1 MNQLIRMTEYIKIFE
16 DYLKK
21 ELKYIKPENLYNP
34 VKYLLESG
42 GKRLRPIIA
51 LNVSELLGGK
61 ISDTLPAAAA
71 LEIFHNF
78 TLAHDDIMDNS
89 MLRRGKKT
97 INSKWDNNT
106 GILSGDVML
115 IISYEVLNQYQDSKY
130 IHLSKKLTEISR
142 LVCEGQQADMDFASK
157 NDITENEYFEMIK
170 NKTAVLIGCS
180 FMFGGIVAEA
190 NDLNTNLLYE
200 IGLNLGIA
208 FQLED
213 DLLDCFGDQ
222 EKFGKKIGGDIIEKK
237 KTLLYLF
244 TNLKLESEK
253 KLEFENIFNSNEIT
267 ESEKINSIK
276 LFYEPSGAL
285 KYVKNKVKVYFD
297 KADQLI
303 NKLELDNDTKRKL
316 NQFSKTLLNREI

>member
-1 MNQLIRMTEYIKIFE
+1 MTENIKLFE

-21 ELKYIKPENLYNP
+21 ELKYNKPESLYDP
-34 VKYLLESG
+34 VKYILESG
-42 GKRLRPIIA
+42 GKRLRPLITLYI
-51 LNVSELLGGK
+51 SELFNGK
-61 ISDTLPAAAA
+61 KIVALPAAAA

-89 MLRRGKKT
+89 SIRRGKKT
-97 INSKWDNNT
+97 INAKWDDNT

-115 IISYEVLNQYQDSKY
+115 IISYEILNQYEDSKY
-130 IHLSKKLTEISR
+130 ILFSKKLTEISR

-180 FMFGGIVAEA
+180 FMFGGIAAET
-190 NDLNTNLLYE
+190 NTSNTDLLYR

-222 EKFGKKIGGDIIEKK
+222 EKFGKKIGGDILEKK

-244 TNLKLESEK
+244 TYSKLESKK
-253 KLEFENIFNSNEIT
+253 KLEFENIFNSNEIE

-276 LFYEPSGAL
+276 SFYETSGAL
-285 KYVKNKVKVYFD
+285 EYLKNKVKVYFNE
-297 KADQLI
+297 AEMLI
-303 NKLELDNDTKRKL
+303 DKLELDNDTKKKL
-316 NQFSKTLLNREI
+316 NLFCKTLLNREV

>member
-1 MNQLIRMTEYIKIFE
+1 MTEYNKFFE

-21 ELKYIKPENLYNP
+21 VLKYNKPESLYDP
-34 VKYLLESG
+34 VKYILDSG
-42 GKRLRPIIA
+42 GKRLRPLITLYI
-51 LNVSELLGGK
+51 SELFNGK
-61 ISDTLPAAAA
+61 RTVALPAAAA

-89 MLRRGKKT
+89 SIRRGKKT
-97 INSKWDNNT
+97 INAKWDDNT

-115 IISYEVLNQYQDSKY
+115 IISYEILNQYEDSKY
-130 IHLSKKLTEISR
+130 ILFSKKLTEISR

-180 FMFGGIVAEA
+180 FMFGGIAAET
-190 NDLNTNLLYE
+190 NTSNTDLLYK

-222 EKFGKKIGGDIIEKK
+222 EKFGKRIGGDILEKK

-244 TNLKLESEK
+244 TYSKLESEK
-253 KLEFENIFNSNEIT
+253 KLEFENIFNSNEIE

-276 LFYEPSGAL
+276 SFYETSGAL
-285 KYVKNKVKVYFD
+285 EYLKNKVRVYFNE
-297 KADQLI
+297 AEMLI
-303 NKLELDNDTKRKL
+303 DKLELDNDTKKKL
-316 NQFSKTLLNREI
+316 NLFCKTLLNREI

>member
-1 MNQLIRMTEYIKIFE
+1 MTEYIKIFE

-142 LVCEGQQADMDFASK
+142 IVCEGQQADMDFASK

-180 FMFGGIVAEA
+180 FMFGAIVAEA

-222 EKFGKKIGGDIIEKK
+222 EKFGKKIGGDITEKK

-244 TNLKLESEK
+244 TNSNLEPKK
-253 KLEFENIFNSNEIT
+253 KLEFENIFNSNEIA

-276 LFYEPSGAL
+276 LFYETSGAL

-316 NQFSKTLLNREI
+316 NKFSKTLLNREI

>member
-21 ELKYIKPENLYNP
+21 ELKYTKPENLYNP

-142 LVCEGQQADMDFASK
+142 LVCEGQQADMDFTSK

-244 TNLKLESEK
+244 TNSKLESEK
-253 KLEFENIFNSNEIT
+253 KLEFEKIFNSNEIE
-267 ESEKINSIK
+267 ESKKINSIK
-276 LFYEPSGAL
+276 SFYETSGAL
-285 KYVKNKVKVYFD
+285 EYLKNKVRVYFNEVEI
-297 KADQLI
+297 LI
-303 NKLELDNDTKRKL
+303 DKLELNDDTKKKL
-316 NQFSKTLLNREI
+316 NLFCETLLNREI

>member
-1 MNQLIRMTEYIKIFE
+1 MTEYIKIFE
-16 DYLKK
+16 NYLKK
-21 ELKYIKPENLYNP
+21 ELKYTKPENLYNP

-253 KLEFENIFNSNEIT
+253 KLEFENIFNSNEIA
-267 ESEKINSIK
+267 ELEKINSIK
-276 LFYEPSGAL
+276 LFYETSGAL

-303 NKLELDNDTKRKL
+303 NKLELDNDTKKKL

>member
-1 MNQLIRMTEYIKIFE
+1 MTEYIKIFE
-16 DYLKK
+16 HYLKK

-142 LVCEGQQADMDFASK
+142 LVCEGQQADMLS
-157 NDITENEYFEMIK
+157 
-170 NKTAVLIGCS
+170 LIH
-180 FMFGGIVAEA
+180 I
-190 NDLNTNLLYE
+190 
-200 IGLNLGIA
+200 
-208 FQLED
+208 
-213 DLLDCFGDQ
+213 
-222 EKFGKKIGGDIIEKK
+222 
-237 KTLLYLF
+237 
-244 TNLKLESEK
+244 
-253 KLEFENIFNSNEIT
+253 
-267 ESEKINSIK
+267 
-276 LFYEPSGAL
+276 
-285 KYVKNKVKVYFD
+285 
-297 KADQLI
+297 
-303 NKLELDNDTKRKL
+303 
-316 NQFSKTLLNREI
+316 

>member
-1 MNQLIRMTEYIKIFE
+1 MTEYIKIFE

-213 DLLDCFGDQ
+213 DLLDCFGVQ

-244 TNLKLESEK
+244 TNSNLEPKK
-253 KLEFENIFNSNEIT
+253 KLEFENIFNSNEIA

-276 LFYEPSGAL
+276 LFYETSGAL

>member
-1 MNQLIRMTEYIKIFE
+1 MTEYIKIFE

-244 TNLKLESEK
+244 TNSKLESEK
-253 KLEFENIFNSNEIT
+253 KLEFENIFNSNEIA

-276 LFYEPSGAL
+276 SFYETSGAL
-285 KYVKNKVKVYFD
+285 KYVKNKVKVYF
-297 KADQLI
+297 
-303 NKLELDNDTKRKL
+303 E
-316 NQFSKTLLNREI
+316 

>member
-1 MNQLIRMTEYIKIFE
+1 MIMTEYIKIFE

-21 ELKYIKPENLYNP
+21 ELKYTKPENLYNP

-51 LNVSELLGGK
+51 LHVSELLGGK

-244 TNLKLESEK
+244 TNSKLESEK
-253 KLEFENIFNSNEIT
+253 KLEFENIFNSNKIED
-267 ESEKINSIK
+267 SKKINSIK
-276 LFYEPSGAL
+276 SFYETSGAL
-285 KYVKNKVKVYFD
+285 EYLKNKVRVYFNE
-297 KADQLI
+297 AEMLI
-303 NKLELDNDTKRKL
+303 DKLESDKDTKKKL
-316 NQFSKTLLNREI
+316 NLFCKTLLNREI

>member
-1 MNQLIRMTEYIKIFE
+1 MIMTKYIKIFE

-89 MLRRGKKT
+89 ILRRGKKT

-142 LVCEGQQADMDFASK
+142 LVCEGQQADMDFTKDKSINLDQIEWIQNHKTGALISCCAHVAS
-157 NDITENEYFEMIK
+157 
-170 NKTAVLIGCS
+170 VL
-180 FMFGGIVAEA
+180 
-190 NDLNTNLLYE
+190 LN
-200 IGLNLGIA
+200 A
-208 FQLED
+208 SMS
-213 DLLDCFGDQ
+213 
-222 EKFGKKIGGDIIEKK
+222 K
-237 KTLLYLF
+237 KTIL
-244 TNLKLESEK
+244 
-253 KLEFENIFNSNEIT
+253 IIT
-267 ESEKINSIK
+267 
-276 LFYEPSGAL
+276 
-285 KYVKNKVKVYFD
+285 
-297 KADQLI
+297 LI
-303 NKLELDNDTKRKL
+303 ILV
-316 NQFSKTLLNREI
+316 

>member
-1 MNQLIRMTEYIKIFE
+1 MIMTEYNKFFE

-21 ELKYIKPENLYNP
+21 VLKYNKPESLYDP
-34 VKYLLESG
+34 VKYILESG
-42 GKRLRPIIA
+42 GKRLRPLITLYI
-51 LNVSELLGGK
+51 SELFNGK
-61 ISDTLPAAAA
+61 RTVALPAAAA

-89 MLRRGKKT
+89 SIRRGKKT
-97 INSKWDNNT
+97 INAKWDDNT

-115 IISYEVLNQYQDSKY
+115 IISYEILNQYEDSKY
-130 IHLSKKLTEISR
+130 VLFSKKLTEISR

-170 NKTAVLIGCS
+170 NKTAVLIACS
-180 FMFGGIVAEA
+180 FMFGGIAAET
-190 NDLNTNLLYE
+190 NTSNTDLLYK

-222 EKFGKKIGGDIIEKK
+222 EKFGKRIGGDILEKK

-244 TNLKLESEK
+244 TYSKLESEK
-253 KLEFENIFNSNEIT
+253 KLEFENIFNSNEI
-267 ESEKINSIK
+267 EQSQKINSIK
-276 LFYEPSGAL
+276 SFYETSGAL
-285 KYVKNKVKVYFD
+285 EYLKNKVRVYFNE
-297 KADQLI
+297 AEMLI
-303 NKLELDNDTKRKL
+303 DKLELDNDTKKKL
-316 NQFSKTLLNREI
+316 NLFCKTLLNREI

>member
-1 MNQLIRMTEYIKIFE
+1 LNQLIRMTEYIKIFE

-21 ELKYIKPENLYNP
+21 ELKYTKPENLYNP

-276 LFYEPSGAL
+276 LFYETSGAL

>member
-1 MNQLIRMTEYIKIFE
+1 MTEYIKIFE

-42 GKRLRPIIA
+42 GKRLRPIIV
-51 LNVSELLGGK
+51 LHVSELLGGK

-115 IISYEVLNQYQDSKY
+115 IISYEVLNHYQDSKY

-157 NDITENEYFEMIK
+157 NDITENEYFDMIK

-190 NDLNTNLLYE
+190 NDLNTNLLYQ

-244 TNLKLESEK
+244 TNSKLESEK
-253 KLEFENIFNSNEIT
+253 KLEFENIFNSNKIED
-267 ESEKINSIK
+267 SKKINSIK
-276 LFYEPSGAL
+276 SFYETSGAL
-285 KYVKNKVKVYFD
+285 EYLKNKVRVYFNEA
-297 KADQLI
+297 KMLI
-303 NKLELDNDTKRKL
+303 DKLELDNDTKKKL
-316 NQFSKTLLNREI
+316 NLFCETLLNREI

>member
-1 MNQLIRMTEYIKIFE
+1 MTEYIKIFE

-170 NKTAVLIGCS
+170 NKTGVLIGCS

-190 NDLNTNLLYE
+190 YDLNTNLLYQ

-244 TNLKLESEK
+244 TNSKLESEK
-253 KLEFENIFNSNEIT
+253 KLEFENVFNSNEIA

-276 LFYEPSGAL
+276 LFYETSGAL

>member
-1 MNQLIRMTEYIKIFE
+1 MIMTKYIKIFE

-21 ELKYIKPENLYNP
+21 ELKYIKPKNLYNP

-276 LFYEPSGAL
+276 LFYETSGAL

>member
-1 MNQLIRMTEYIKIFE
+1 MIMAEYIKIFE

-21 ELKYIKPENLYNP
+21 ELKYNKPENLYKP

-51 LNVSELLGGK
+51 LHVSELLGGK

-71 LEIFHNF
+71 LEFFHNF

-157 NDITENEYFEMIK
+157 NDITENEYYEMIK

-190 NDLNTNLLYE
+190 NDLNTDLLYK
-200 IGLNLGIA
+200 IGLNLGMA

-244 TNLKLESEK
+244 TNSKLESEK
-253 KLEFENIFNSNEIT
+253 KLEFEKIFNSNEIE
-267 ESEKINSIK
+267 ESKKINSIK
-276 LFYEPSGAL
+276 SFYETSGAL
-285 KYVKNKVKVYFD
+285 EYLKNKVRVYFNEVEM
-297 KADQLI
+297 LI
-303 NKLELDNDTKRKL
+303 DKLELNDDTKKKL
-316 NQFSKTLLNREI
+316 NLFCETLLNREI

>member
-1 MNQLIRMTEYIKIFE
+1 MTENIKLFE

-21 ELKYIKPENLYNP
+21 ELKYNKPESLYDP
-34 VKYLLESG
+34 VKYILESG
-42 GKRLRPIIA
+42 GKRLRPIIT
-51 LNVSELLGGK
+51 LYISELFNGK
-61 ISDTLPAAAA
+61 KIVALPAAAA

-89 MLRRGKKT
+89 SIRRGKKT
-97 INSKWDNNT
+97 INAKWDDNT

-115 IISYEVLNQYQDSKY
+115 IISYEILNQYEDSKY
-130 IHLSKKLTEISR
+130 ILFSKKLTEISR
-142 LVCEGQQADMDFASK
+142 LVCEGQQADMDFSSK

-180 FMFGGIVAEA
+180 FMFGGIAAET
-190 NDLNTNLLYE
+190 NTSNTDLLYR

-222 EKFGKKIGGDIIEKK
+222 EKFGKKIGGDILEKK

-244 TNLKLESEK
+244 TYSKLESEK
-253 KLEFENIFNSNEIT
+253 KLEFENIFNSNEIE

-276 LFYEPSGAL
+276 SFYETSGAL
-285 KYVKNKVKVYFD
+285 EYLKNKVKVYFNE
-297 KADQLI
+297 AEMLI
-303 NKLELDNDTKRKL
+303 DKLEFDHDTKKKL
-316 NQFSKTLLNREI
+316 NLFCKTLLNREI